1 MNNNLIILLRT
12 QKQTMPIFEVEI
24 YIPLTRLKPR
34 CSVFYFIRSCGFQ
47 IGSHYKSER
56 SYAIY
61 TFSKT
66 MCSLLLQSLYR
77 KHNDTVGVLGFS
89 LADSSE

>member
-1 MNNNLIILLRT
+1 MNNNLIILLRA
-12 QKQTMPIFEVEI
+12 QRQTMPIVEGEI
-24 YIPLTRLKPR
+24 YIPLTRLKP
-34 CSVFYFIRSCGFQ
+34 YN
-47 IGSHYKSER
+47 SER
-56 SYAIY
+56 SYAILY
-61 TFSKT
+61 IFKKT

>member
-1 MNNNLIILLRT
+1 MNNNLIILLRA
-12 QKQTMPIFEVEI
+12 QRQTMPIVEGEI
-24 YIPLTRLKPR
+24 YIPLTRLKP
-34 CSVFYFIRSCGFQ
+34 YN
-47 IGSHYKSER
+47 SER

-77 KHNDTVGVLGFS
+77 KHNDSVGVLGFS